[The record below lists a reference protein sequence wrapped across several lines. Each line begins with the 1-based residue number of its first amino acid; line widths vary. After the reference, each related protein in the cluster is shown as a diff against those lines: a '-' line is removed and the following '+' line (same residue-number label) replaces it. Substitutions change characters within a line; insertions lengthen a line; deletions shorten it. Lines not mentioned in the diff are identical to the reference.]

1 MRNIKSSDPED
12 AEAWMEAAL
21 FSASHACYDFGG
33 FLEYYFFLK

>member
-21 FSASHACYDFGG
+21 FSALNVCYDF
-33 FLEYYFFLK
+33 